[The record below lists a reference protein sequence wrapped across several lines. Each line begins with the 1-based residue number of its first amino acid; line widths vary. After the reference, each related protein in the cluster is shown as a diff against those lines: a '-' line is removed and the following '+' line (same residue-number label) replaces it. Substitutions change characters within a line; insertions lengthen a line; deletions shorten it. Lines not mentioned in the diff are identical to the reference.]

1 MLGGMFR
8 ALRIRNYRLYFC
20 GQLASMAGT
29 WMQLVGLA
37 WLVLKLT
44 GSGTDV
50 GVATAAQFVPVLL
63 LGGWAGVVADR
74 FDNRTA
80 VTAVQ
85 VFLGV
90 QAAVLAAVVL
100 AGVVE
105 MWMVYVL
112 AVMQG
117 VGTAFDAPTCQ
128 SFLGELVGDAELTNA
143 VALNGVLFQ
152 MARIVGP
159 VLAGLLIDNVSI
171 GACFAVNAASYVVV
185 IAFLT
190 AMDPAQLL
198 PRPRVARAAGQLREG
213 IKYVLE
219 TPRLRALLA
228 VTAVAGTFAL
238 QFNVVL
244 PVFAKFT
251 LHGNAGTLAT
261 MLALHA
267 AGGLVV
273 ALLLAAGGRPTSAR
287 ILLAVVVLGASMLA
301 TATTST
307 LGWASA
313 GLFVVGG
320 ATLAVLVQCNTS
332 VQLVARPEL
341 RGRAIALYFLVSQ
354 GSNVVGGPIA
364 GLMAQE
370 LGARAAIAFGGGA
383 ALVAAVGWLAH
394 ARGRLHERMHVAT
407 A

>member
-117 VGTAFDAPTCQ
+117 VGTAFDAPTRQ

-341 RGRAIALYFLVSQ
+341 RGRARRV
-354 GSNVVGGPIA
+354 
-364 GLMAQE
+364 QE
-370 LGARAAIAFGGGA
+370 FDRSGDLQVQSRF
-383 ALVAAVGWLAH
+383 
-394 ARGRLHERMHVAT
+394 RT
-407 A
+407 D

>member
-1 MLGGMFR
+1 
-8 ALRIRNYRLYFC
+8 
-20 GQLASMAGT
+20 
-29 WMQLVGLA
+29 
-37 WLVLKLT
+37 
-44 GSGTDV
+44 
-50 GVATAAQFVPVLL
+50 
-63 LGGWAGVVADR
+63 
-74 FDNRTA
+74 
-80 VTAVQ
+80 
-85 VFLGV
+85 
-90 QAAVLAAVVL
+90 
-100 AGVVE
+100 
-105 MWMVYVL
+105 
-112 AVMQG
+112 
-117 VGTAFDAPTCQ
+117 
-128 SFLGELVGDAELTNA
+128 
-143 VALNGVLFQ
+143 
-152 MARIVGP
+152 
-159 VLAGLLIDNVSI
+159 
-171 GACFAVNAASYVVV
+171 
-185 IAFLT
+185 
-190 AMDPAQLL
+190 
-198 PRPRVARAAGQLREG
+198 
-213 IKYVLE
+213 
-219 TPRLRALLA
+219 
-228 VTAVAGTFAL
+228 
-238 QFNVVL
+238 
-244 PVFAKFT
+244 
-251 LHGNAGTLAT
+251 
-261 MLALHA
+261 MLAFHA

-394 ARGRLHERMHVAT
+394 ARGRLHERMQVAT